1 MKPLSPLCA
10 AALVAAAAASLAA
23 CGPSPALKR
32 AALDCPPTQGEL
44 KRASVSADGRTC
56 AYTDDDGDQ
65 VSLRLLPV
73 VGSPAA
79 TLAPIE
85 QELRAMVPP
94 AKPAEA
100 PPERKSGDR
109 ADIDLP
115 GVQIHSDGDQSNVRV
130 GALHV
135 DAANGGA
142 VIREARETRLRGEQ
156 LSPERRGYRSTFIL
170 AGHGLPDGLSTLG
183 YVAGGPKAGPLTV
196 AVLKMKTHDG
206 KIIHHDVVRLVRRN
220 GGV

>member
-1 MKPLSPLCA
+1 MKPPSPLFA
-10 AALVAAAAASLAA
+10 AALVAAAASLAA

-32 AALDCPPTQGEL
+32 TALDCPATQGEL
-44 KRASVSADGRTC
+44 KRTSVSADGRAC

-65 VSLRLLPV
+65 VSLRLIPV
-73 VGSPAA
+73 AGSPAA

-100 PPERKSGDR
+100 PASHRSGDR
-109 ADIDLP
+109 ADISLP
-115 GVQIHSDGDQSNVRV
+115 GVQIHSDGDQANVRV
-130 GALHV
+130 GALRV

-156 LSPERRGYRSTFIL
+156 LSPKRRGYRATFIL

-183 YVAGGPKAGPLTV
+183 YIAGGPKVGPLTV
-196 AVLKMKTHDG
+196 AVMKMKTHDG
-206 KIIHHDVVRLVRRN
+206 KVIHHDVLHLVRRN
-220 GGV
+220 GGI